1 MCLATMAYISLHSM
15 CSTSHVTVFST
26 GSNIRPVCNFMEL
39 HTLTQATH
47 SYALSIGF
55 IIAKSFTIANT
66 DWKQND

>member
-26 GSNIRPVCNFMEL
+26 GSNIGPVCNFMEL

-55 IIAKSFTIANT
+55 IDS
-66 DWKQND
+66 